1 MELITTHINAD
12 FDAVASM
19 LAASKLYPEARLA
32 FPGSLE
38 RNVREYFAHV
48 GEPFPHVRLKKL
60 NLAAVTRL
68 ILVDAKRAGRL
79 GPLKEVLANPGLEI
93 HIYDHH
99 PAHPKDITG
108 TLEVLK
114 EVGATATIFVELL
127 RERRVP
133 LTPEEATLLALG
145 IYEETGFFTFT
156 STTPADLAAGAALV
170 DQGANLNTVA
180 DFIRREMTA
189 EQVALLNELI
199 QAAETHVVNGVPV
212 VITAVTRDRYV
223 GDLAFVV
230 HKLRDIENINVLFV
244 LVRMDNRVHLVARSR
259 LEAVDVGSIAA
270 ALGGG
275 GHGTAASA
283 TIRERPLLD
292 VKAELLR
299 LLRARVRP
307 VRLARDI
314 MLAPVKAIPD
324 RFTVAGAAAIMNR
337 FSLNTLPVVRRGE
350 LTGLITREI
359 LDRALYHGLGEAPVS
374 EYMTTEFSTVGP
386 DAPLEKVQALMVEQT
401 LGFLPVVQ
409 GKRLMGAI
417 LRSDLL
423 RHLHEEVL
431 QHPTF
436 AREEEAEGPA
446 VQPAGS
452 KVSALLR
459 GRLPPRLQEILKAAG
474 GVADQAGARLY
485 AVGGFVRDLL
495 LGVENFDVDLV
506 VEGDGIAFAEA
517 FAAGMGGKVRSHR
530 KFGTAVVSLPDGLK
544 VDVASARTEYYEHP
558 AALPTVEHSSI
569 RMDLYRRDFTINA
582 LAVGLNA
589 ADYGRLLDFF
599 GGSRDLRDGVI
610 RVIHSLSFVEDPTRI
625 LRAAR
630 FAVRYGFTIAKQS
643 DRLIRNAVR
652 LRLLDRL
659 SGARILTELKLIFQE
674 ARPAAIVK
682 MLEGYGV
689 PKAIHPRMKGGQA
702 VQALLEKVGE
712 VLSWYR
718 LLHLPQA
725 PTSWLLYL
733 LAWVSDCTLA
743 EARSVGRRLG
753 LPPGRLTDVSA
764 ALSAYRALR
773 RQFAR
778 ERPLTPGLVT
788 RLLEDAPL
796 EAILL
801 LMVRAPAAGVEGAV
815 SDYLTRYA
823 RVRPLLTGNDLKAL
837 GIRPGP
843 IYRNILAS
851 LRYARLDGKL
861 TSRDEEEQFVRRRFA
876 AHVPAAG

>member
-19 LAASKLYPEARLA
+19 LAASKLYPQARLA

-38 RNVREYFAHV
+38 RNVREYFAQM
-48 GEPFPHVRLKKL
+48 GEPFPHERLKKL
-60 NLAAVTRL
+60 DLTAVTRL

-93 HIYDHH
+93 HIFDHH
-99 PAHPKDITG
+99 PAHPKDIAG
-108 TLEVLK
+108 ALEVLK
-114 EVGATATIFVELL
+114 EVGATTTIFVELL
-127 RERRVP
+127 RERQVP

-180 DFIRREMTA
+180 DFTRREMTA
-189 EQVALLNELI
+189 EQIALLNELI
-199 QAAETHVVNGVPV
+199 LAAETHVVNGVPV

-244 LVRMDNRVHLVARSR
+244 LVRMDDRVHLVARSR
-259 LEAVDVGSIAA
+259 LEAVDVGSLAA

-275 GHGTAASA
+275 GHPTAASA
-283 TIRERPLLD
+283 TIRDRPLLE
-292 VKAELLR
+292 VKAEMLR
-299 LLRARVRP
+299 LLKARVRP

-314 MLAPVKAIPD
+314 MMAPVKAIPD
-324 RFTVAGAAAIMNR
+324 RFTVAGAAEIMNR
-337 FSLNTLPVVRRGE
+337 FSLNTLPVVRQGE

-374 EYMTTEFSTVGP
+374 EYMTTEFSTVDP

-409 GKRLMGAI
+409 EKRLKGAI

-431 QHPTF
+431 QRPTF
-436 AREEEAEGPA
+436 PREAEEAPLRPTGRTVA
-446 VQPAGS
+446 T
-452 KVSALLR
+452 LLR
-459 GRLPPRLQEILKAAG
+459 GRLPPRLQEILKTAG
-474 GVADQAGARLY
+474 GVADKAGARLY

-517 FAAGMGGKVRSHR
+517 FAATAGGTVRSHR
-530 KFGTAVVSLPDGLK
+530 KFGTAVVSLPDGFK

-558 AALPTVEHSSI
+558 AALPTVEHGSI
-569 RMDLYRRDFTINA
+569 RLDLYRRDFTINA

-589 ADYGRLLDFF
+589 ADYGRLLDFS

-610 RVIHSLSFVEDPTRI
+610 RVLHSLSFVEDPTRI

-630 FAVRYGFTIAKQS
+630 FAVRCGFTIAKQS
-643 DRLIRNAVR
+643 ERLIRNAVR
-652 LRLLDRL
+652 LRLLDNL

-674 ARPAAIVK
+674 ARPAAILKV
-682 MLEGYGV
+682 LEGYGV
-689 PKAIHPRMKGGQA
+689 PEAIHPRLKGA
-702 VQALLEKVGE
+702 RAEQALLDRGGE

-718 LLHLPQA
+718 LLHLPEA
-725 PTSWLLYL
+725 PTPWLLYL
-733 LAWVSDCTLA
+733 LAWVSECTLP
-743 EARSVGRRLG
+743 EARSVARRLG
-753 LPPGRLTDVSA
+753 LPPGRLTDLSA
-764 ALSAYRALR
+764 ALTAYRGLR
-773 RQFAR
+773 RQFAK
-778 ERPLTPGLVT
+778 ERPLTAGLIT

-796 EAILL
+796 EAVLL
-801 LMVRAPAAGVEGAV
+801 LMARAPAPRVERAV
-815 SDYLTRYA
+815 SEYLTRHA
-823 RVRPLLTGNDLKAL
+823 SIRPLLTGNDLKAL

-843 IYRNILAS
+843 IYQDILTS
-851 LRYARLDGKL
+851 LRYARLDGRL
-861 TSRDEEEQFVRRRFA
+861 TSREEEEQFVRRRFA
-876 AHVPAAG
+876 AHIPAAD

>member
-1 MELITTHINAD
+1 MELITTHISAD

-19 LAASKLYPEARLA
+19 LAASKLYPQARLA

-38 RNVREYFAHV
+38 RNVREYFAQM
-48 GEPFPHVRLKKL
+48 GEPFPHERLKKL
-60 NLAAVTRL
+60 DLTAVTRL

-99 PAHPKDITG
+99 PAHPKDIAS

-114 EVGATATIFVELL
+114 EVGATTTIFVELL
-127 RERRVP
+127 RERQVP

-189 EQVALLNELI
+189 EQIALLNELI
-199 QAAETHVVNGVPV
+199 LAAETHEVNGVPV

-244 LVRMDNRVHLVARSR
+244 LVRMDDRVHLVARSR

-270 ALGGG
+270 ILGGG

-283 TIRERPLLD
+283 TIRDRPLHE
-292 VKAELLR
+292 VKDELLR
-299 LLRARVRP
+299 LLKARVRP

-314 MLAPVKAIPD
+314 MMAPVKAIPD
-324 RFTVAGAAAIMNR
+324 RFTVAGAAEIMNR
-337 FSLNTLPVVRRGE
+337 FSLNTLPVVRQGE

-374 EYMTTEFSTVGP
+374 EYMTTEFSTVDP

-409 GKRLMGAI
+409 GRRLKGAI

-431 QHPTF
+431 QRPTF
-436 AREEEAEGPA
+436 PREEEAEPSA
-446 VQPAGS
+446 PAGGRT
-452 KVSALLR
+452 VAALLR
-459 GRLPPRLQEILKAAG
+459 GRLPARIQEILKTAG
-474 GVADQAGARLY
+474 AVADRAGARLY

-495 LGVENFDVDLV
+495 LGMENSDVDLV
-506 VEGDGIAFAEA
+506 AEGDGIAFAEA
-517 FAAGMGGKVRSHR
+517 FAASTRGTVRSHR
-530 KFGTAVVSLPDGLK
+530 KFGTAVVSLPDGYK

-569 RMDLYRRDFTINA
+569 RLDLYRRDFTINA
-582 LAVGLNA
+582 LAVGLHS

-610 RVIHSLSFVEDPTRI
+610 RVLHSLSFVEDPTRI

-630 FAVRYGFTIAKQS
+630 FAVRCGFTIAKQS
-643 DRLIRNAVR
+643 ERLIRNTVR
-652 LRLLDRL
+652 LRLLDKL
-659 SGARILTELKLIFQE
+659 SGARILTEFKLIFQE
-674 ARPAAIVK
+674 ARPAAILKV
-682 MLEGYGV
+682 LEGYGV
-689 PKAIHPRMKGGQA
+689 PEAIHPRLRGA
-702 VQALLEKVGE
+702 RAEQALLDRVGE

-718 LLHLPQA
+718 LLHLPEA
-725 PTSWLLYL
+725 PTPWLLYL
-733 LAWVSDCTLA
+733 LAWVSECTLP
-743 EARSVGRRLG
+743 EARSVARRLG
-753 LPPGRLTDVSA
+753 LPPGRLTDLSA
-764 ALSAYRALR
+764 ALTASRGLR
-773 RQFAR
+773 RQFAK
-778 ERPLTPGLVT
+778 ERPLTAGLIT

-796 EAILL
+796 EAVLL
-801 LMVRAPAAGVEGAV
+801 LMARAPAPRVERAV
-815 SDYLTRYA
+815 SEYLTRYA
-823 RVRPLLTGNDLKAL
+823 SIRPLLTGNDLKAL

-843 IYRNILAS
+843 IYQDILTS
-851 LRYARLDGKL
+851 LRYARLDGRL
-861 TSRDEEEQFVRRRFA
+861 TSREEEEQFVRRRFA
-876 AHVPAAG
+876 AHIPAAD

>member
-1 MELITTHINAD
+1 
-12 FDAVASM
+12 
-19 LAASKLYPEARLA
+19 
-32 FPGSLE
+32 
-38 RNVREYFAHV
+38 
-48 GEPFPHVRLKKL
+48 
-60 NLAAVTRL
+60 
-68 ILVDAKRAGRL
+68 
-79 GPLKEVLANPGLEI
+79 
-93 HIYDHH
+93 
-99 PAHPKDITG
+99 
-108 TLEVLK
+108 
-114 EVGATATIFVELL
+114 VGATTTIFVELL
-127 RERRVP
+127 RERQVP

-189 EQVALLNELI
+189 EQIALLNELI
-199 QAAETHVVNGVPV
+199 LGAETHVVNAVPV

-244 LVRMDNRVHLVARSR
+244 LVRMDDRVHLVARSR

-275 GHGTAASA
+275 GHGPAASA
-283 TIRERPLLD
+283 TIRDRPLLE
-292 VKAELLR
+292 VKDELLR
-299 LLRARVRP
+299 LLKARVRP

-314 MLAPVKAIPD
+314 MMAPVKAIPD
-324 RFTVAGAAAIMNR
+324 RFTVAGAAEIVNR
-337 FSLNTLPVVRRGE
+337 FSLNTLPVVRQGE

-374 EYMTTEFSTVGP
+374 EYMTTEFSTVDP

-409 GKRLMGAI
+409 GRRLKGAI

-431 QHPTF
+431 QRPTF
-436 AREEEAEGPA
+436 PREAEEAPLRPTGRTVA
-446 VQPAGS
+446 T
-452 KVSALLR
+452 LLR

-474 GVADQAGARLY
+474 GVADKAGARLY
-485 AVGGFVRDLL
+485 VVGGFVRDLL

-517 FAAGMGGKVRSHR
+517 FAATAGGTVRSHR
-530 KFGTAVVSLPDGLK
+530 KFGTAVVSLPDGFK

-558 AALPTVEHSSI
+558 AALPTVEHGSI

-599 GGSRDLRDGVI
+599 GGSRDLRDGAI
-610 RVIHSLSFVEDPTRI
+610 RVLHSLSFVEDPTRI

-630 FAVRYGFTIAKQS
+630 FAVRCGFTIAKQS
-643 DRLIRNAVR
+643 ERLIRNAVR
-652 LRLLDRL
+652 LRLLDNL

-674 ARPAAIVK
+674 ARPAAILKV
-682 MLEGYGV
+682 LEGYGV
-689 PKAIHPRMKGGQA
+689 PEAIHPRLKGA
-702 VQALLEKVGE
+702 RAEQALLDRGGE

-718 LLHLPQA
+718 LLHLPEA
-725 PTSWLLYL
+725 PTPWLLYL
-733 LAWVSDCTLA
+733 LAWVSECTLP
-743 EARSVGRRLG
+743 EARSVARRLG
-753 LPPGRLTDVSA
+753 LPPGRLTDLSA
-764 ALSAYRALR
+764 ALTAYRGLR
-773 RQFAR
+773 RQFAK
-778 ERPLTPGLVT
+778 ERPLTAGLIT

-796 EAILL
+796 EGVLL
-801 LMVRAPAAGVEGAV
+801 LMARAPAPRVERAV
-815 SDYLTRYA
+815 SEYLTRYA
-823 RVRPLLTGNDLKAL
+823 SIRPLLTGNDLKAL

-843 IYRNILAS
+843 IYQDILTS
-851 LRYARLDGKL
+851 LRYARLDGRL
-861 TSRDEEEQFVRRRFA
+861 TSREEEEQFVRRRFA
-876 AHVPAAG
+876 AHIPAAD

>member
-1 MELITTHINAD
+1 MELITTHISAD

-19 LAASKLYPEARLA
+19 LAASKLYPHARLA

-38 RNVREYFAHV
+38 RNVREYFAQM
-48 GEPFPHVRLKKL
+48 GEPFPYERLKKL
-60 NLAAVTRL
+60 DLTAVTRL

-99 PAHPKDITG
+99 PAHPKDIAG
-108 TLEVLK
+108 TLEALK
-114 EVGATATIFVELL
+114 EVGATTTIFVELL
-127 RERRVP
+127 RERQVP

-180 DFIRREMTA
+180 DVIRREMTA
-189 EQVALLNELI
+189 EQIALLNELI
-199 QAAETHVVNGVPV
+199 LAAETHVVNGVPV
-212 VITAVTRDRYV
+212 VIAAVTRDRYV

-244 LVRMDNRVHLVARSR
+244 LVRMDDRVHLVARSR

-283 TIRERPLLD
+283 TVRDRPLLE
-292 VKAELLR
+292 VKDELLR
-299 LLRARVRP
+299 LLKARVRP

-314 MLAPVKAIPD
+314 MMAPVKAIPD
-324 RFTVAGAAAIMNR
+324 RFTVAGAAEIMNR
-337 FSLNTLPVVRRGE
+337 FSLNTLPVVRQGE

-359 LDRALYHGLGEAPVS
+359 LDRALYHRLGQAPVS
-374 EYMTTEFSTVGP
+374 EYMTTEFSTVDP

-409 GKRLMGAI
+409 EKRLKGAI

-431 QHPTF
+431 QRPTF
-436 AREEEAEGPA
+436 PREAEEAPLRPTGRTVA
-446 VQPAGS
+446 T
-452 KVSALLR
+452 LLR
-459 GRLPPRLQEILKAAG
+459 GRLPPRLQEILKTAG
-474 GVADQAGARLY
+474 GVADKAGARLY
-485 AVGGFVRDLL
+485 GVGGFVRDLL

-517 FAAGMGGKVRSHR
+517 LAAAAGGTVRSHR
-530 KFGTAVVSLPDGLK
+530 KFGTAVVSLPDGFK

-558 AALPTVEHSSI
+558 AALPTVEHGSI

-610 RVIHSLSFVEDPTRI
+610 RVLHSLSFVEDPTRI

-630 FAVRYGFTIAKQS
+630 FAVRCGFTIAKQS
-643 DRLIRNAVR
+643 ERLIRNAVR
-652 LRLLDRL
+652 LRLLDKL

-674 ARPAAIVK
+674 ARPAAILKV
-682 MLEGYGV
+682 LEGYGV
-689 PKAIHPRMKGGQA
+689 PEAIHPRLKGA
-702 VQALLEKVGE
+702 RAEQALLDRVGE

-718 LLHLPQA
+718 LLHLPEA
-725 PTSWLLYL
+725 PTPWLLYL
-733 LAWVSDCTLA
+733 LAWVSECTLP
-743 EARSVGRRLG
+743 EARSVARRLG

-764 ALSAYRALR
+764 ALTASRGLR
-773 RQFAR
+773 RQFAK
-778 ERPLTPGLVT
+778 ERPLTAGLIT

-796 EAILL
+796 EAVLL
-801 LMVRAPAAGVEGAV
+801 LMARAPAPRVERAV
-815 SDYLTRYA
+815 SEYLTRYA
-823 RVRPLLTGNDLKAL
+823 SIRPLLTGNDLKAL

-843 IYRNILAS
+843 IYQDILTS
-851 LRYARLDGKL
+851 LRYARLDGRL
-861 TSRDEEEQFVRRRFA
+861 TSREEEEQFVRRRFA
-876 AHVPAAG
+876 AHIPAAD

>member
-1 MELITTHINAD
+1 MELITTHISAD

-19 LAASKLYPEARLA
+19 LAASKLYPQARLA

-38 RNVREYFAHV
+38 RNVREYFAQM
-48 GEPFPHVRLKKL
+48 GEPFPHERLKKL
-60 NLAAVTRL
+60 DLTAVTRL

-114 EVGATATIFVELL
+114 EVGATTTIFVELL
-127 RERRVP
+127 RERQVP

-189 EQVALLNELI
+189 EQIALLNDLI
-199 QAAETHVVNGVPV
+199 LAAETHVVNGVPV

-244 LVRMDNRVHLVARSR
+244 LVRMDDRVHLVARSR

-275 GHGTAASA
+275 GHPTAASA
-283 TIRERPLLD
+283 TVRDRPLLE
-292 VKAELLR
+292 VKDELLR
-299 LLRARVRP
+299 LLKARVRP

-314 MLAPVKAIPD
+314 MMAPVKAIPD
-324 RFTVAGAAAIMNR
+324 RFTVAGAAEIMNR
-337 FSLNTLPVVRRGE
+337 FSLNTLPVVRQGE

-374 EYMTTEFSTVGP
+374 EYMTTEFSTVDP

-409 GKRLMGAI
+409 EKRLKGAI

-431 QHPTF
+431 QRPTF
-436 AREEEAEGPA
+436 PREAEEAPLRPTGRTVA
-446 VQPAGS
+446 T
-452 KVSALLR
+452 LLR
-459 GRLPPRLQEILKAAG
+459 GRLPPRLQEILKTAG
-474 GVADQAGARLY
+474 GVADKAGARLY

-517 FAAGMGGKVRSHR
+517 LAAAAGGTVRSHR
-530 KFGTAVVSLPDGLK
+530 KFGTAVMSLSDGFK

-558 AALPTVEHSSI
+558 AALPTVEHGSI
-569 RMDLYRRDFTINA
+569 RLDLYRRDFTINA

-589 ADYGRLLDFF
+589 VDYGRLLDFF

-630 FAVRYGFTIAKQS
+630 FAVRCGFTIAKQS
-643 DRLIRNAVR
+643 ERLIRNAVR
-652 LRLLDRL
+652 LGLLDKL
-659 SGARILTELKLIFQE
+659 SGARILTEFKLIFQE
-674 ARPAAIVK
+674 ARPAAILKV
-682 MLEGYGV
+682 LEGYGV
-689 PKAIHPRMKGGQA
+689 PEAIHPRLKGA
-702 VQALLEKVGE
+702 RAEQALLDRVGE

-718 LLHLPQA
+718 LLHLPEA
-725 PTSWLLYL
+725 STPWLLYL
-733 LAWVSDCTLA
+733 LAWVSECTLP
-743 EARSVGRRLG
+743 EARSVARRLG
-753 LPPGRLTDVSA
+753 LPPGRLTD
-764 ALSAYRALR
+764 LSAVLTAYRGLR
-773 RQFAR
+773 RQFAK
-778 ERPLTPGLVT
+778 EQPLTAGLIT

-796 EAILL
+796 EAVLL
-801 LMVRAPAAGVEGAV
+801 LMARAPAPRVERAV
-815 SDYLTRYA
+815 SEYLTRYA
-823 RVRPLLTGNDLKAL
+823 SIRPLLTGNDLKVL

-843 IYRNILAS
+843 IYQDILTS
-851 LRYARLDGKL
+851 LRYARLDGRL
-861 TSRDEEEQFVRRRFA
+861 TSREEEEQFVRRRFA
-876 AHVPAAG
+876 AHIPAAN